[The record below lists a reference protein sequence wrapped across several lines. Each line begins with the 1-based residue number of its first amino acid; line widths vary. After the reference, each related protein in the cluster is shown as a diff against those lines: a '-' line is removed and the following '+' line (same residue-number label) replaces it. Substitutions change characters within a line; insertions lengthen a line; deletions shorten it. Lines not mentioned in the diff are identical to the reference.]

1 MYFSYE
7 LASRCRGEDVDM
19 LLDRALFIMNLA
31 NILMLLVRQ
40 HAVLVTFS
48 LMKDTPPQLAP
59 VS

>member
-1 MYFSYE
+1 
-7 LASRCRGEDVDM
+7 M

-40 HAVLVTFS
+40 HAILVTFS